1 MMEPIRSE
9 EDDDPSHYT
18 EREVL
23 MNNYQTK
30 KDYGTLLPGIKREVH
45 QSRQEFLPDI
55 ENKTYLDDEQS

>member
-1 MMEPIRSE
+1 MERLEKWMMEPIRSE
-9 EDDDPSHYT
+9 EDDEDPSHYT

-45 QSRQEFLPDI
+45 
-55 ENKTYLDDEQS
+55 